1 MTHRSLTVLTYGI
14 SSPPVSQT
22 PSEPFFLLRLTMA
35 DPSSLENIDS
45 DQKPETN
52 RVARPQYSTLTVD
65 SERISEAERQGTR
78 GVK

>member
-1 MTHRSLTVLTYGI
+1 
-14 SSPPVSQT
+14 
-22 PSEPFFLLRLTMA
+22 MA

-65 SERISEAERQGTR
+65 SERISEAA
-78 GVK
+78 VKSLKKASKKVDNLAKNEIPTENALSGNGEAGPKGED